1 MSDARAAQLRVVQ
14 YHISY
19 LLTWY
24 ALHHTDVPSLSHFI
38 HHPPSPTPLL
48 LLQLLR
54 LLLLPHLI
62 FLQRQLFYRAFVL
75 YPLRHYSTWPNL
87 TRLPGHLRYARS
99 LEEEA
104 HVIYSE
110 SRYGPCIAP
119 HRAVEHQFLLLL

>member
-1 MSDARAAQLRVVQ
+1 MRYITQTF
-14 YHISY
+14 
-19 LLTWY
+19 LLSRTSSTTH
-24 ALHHTDVPSLSHFI
+24 L
-38 HHPPSPTPLL
+38 PLL
-48 LLQLLR
+48 LLQ